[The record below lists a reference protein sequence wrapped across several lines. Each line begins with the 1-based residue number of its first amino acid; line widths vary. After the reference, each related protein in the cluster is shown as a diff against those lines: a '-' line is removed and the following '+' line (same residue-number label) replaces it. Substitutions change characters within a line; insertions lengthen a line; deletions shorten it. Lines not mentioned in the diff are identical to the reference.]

1 MVKVG
6 KITNFYGNF
15 VSGTQKI
22 DYKSKVLQIGT
33 KQAKASNKM
42 TTTSN
47 TMYFYKGTT
56 FPIVSN
62 GDGFPKLINK
72 WALDMIIKGEKMGVS
87 REQQIKD
94 YKEQLDVMEQVM
106 TDIQAEMGVPENDKD
121 AQDQLDALCE
131 ECGKDQTELQ
141 AIWCINIASLLL
153 MKALKQDD
161 FNGTMTQTFILPK
174 KK

>member
-1 MVKVG
+1 MLNQE
-6 KITNFYGNF
+6 KIEM
-15 VSGTQKI
+15 KI
-22 DYKSKVLQIGT
+22 IKTIQST
-33 KQAKASNKM
+33 KQANKRTKM
-42 TTTSN
+42 TTTET

-62 GDGFPKLINK
+62 GEGFPKLINK
-72 WALDMIIKGEKMGVS
+72 GALDMIINGEKMGVS

-94 YKEQLDVMEQVM
+94 YKEQLDAMEQAM
-106 TDIQAEMGVPENDKD
+106 CDIQADMGVPENDVD
-121 AQDQLDALCE
+121 ARAYLDALCA

-161 FNGTMTQTFILPK
+161 FNGTMTLTSK
-174 KK
+174 K